1 MFRVTE
7 DFPTFIRRY
16 PITTLILG
24 ICTVLMIITTFMGGY
39 NINTV
44 AQLGGYDKQLIN
56 RGQVWRL
63 LTYAFGHMSYAHFFL
78 NMPFI
83 LIFSRPLERILGR
96 IKFLLSYVYMSVFAS
111 IIIHFFSDYP
121 IPLAGSSGP
130 GYGLLGMYIFLV
142 LRHRNKIPTY
152 DRRFIITFTLMGFIM
167 TFLIPGISISGHIG
181 GFVGG
186 ILLSPFVFK
195 KQKDLEFSIG
205 G

>member
-1 MFRVTE
+1 M
-7 DFPTFIRRY
+7 
-16 PITTLILG
+16 
-24 ICTVLMIITTFMGGY
+24 MIITTFMGGY

-44 AQLGGYDKQLIN
+44 AQLGGYDKQLVH
-56 RGQVWRL
+56 RGQIWRL

-83 LIFSRPLERILGR
+83 LIFSRPLERILGG

-111 IIIHFFSDYP
+111 IIIHFFSNYP